1 MARKIR
7 NGPTPHPITLIE
19 NLVLSSKSTTYW
31 ELPKK
36 KKQTPLSYQGW
47 RKRKKRCN
55 FKRTKQ
61 MKCKINFLA
70 FLGLVC

>member
-1 MARKIR
+1 MARKVR
-7 NGPTPHPITLIE
+7 NGPTPHPITLRE
-19 NLVLSSKSTTYW
+19 NLILSNKSTTYW

-36 KKQTPLSYQGW
+36 NRPPFLTKAGGKE
-47 RKRKKRCN
+47 KNDAN

-70 FLGLVC
+70 FLGSVC